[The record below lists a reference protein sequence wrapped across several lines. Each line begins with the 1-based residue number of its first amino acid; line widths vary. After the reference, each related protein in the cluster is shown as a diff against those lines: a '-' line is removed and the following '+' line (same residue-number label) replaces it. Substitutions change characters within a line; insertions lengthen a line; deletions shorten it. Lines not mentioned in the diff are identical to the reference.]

1 MSDVK
6 QADDVMTLEDL
17 FLSRDFGK
25 PLAVTAPAENE
36 MLFGAAPPRSPLVPL
51 VAAPTAA
58 HNSTTH
64 RRRQMFA
71 AVSGLAAVVLVGV
84 AIAGAVTGKT
94 KGGNSSV
101 HAGGAT
107 TTTGNGTSVG
117 KTGKGKTKTP
127 TTVTPPLPGS
137 TVGGGSGI
145 NLADESSGGSVV
157 TSGDTISITV
167 TKGKPGGSP
176 TVTVTSNPPPPTGSS
191 GGSSGGVLTPVV
203 SLLGHVVTTAGTTVY
218 TASVGLEGTLP
229 GLSPVTGLVGSLGNG
244 LTGLGDSLIA

>member
-25 PLAVTAPAENE
+25 PLAVTAPAENDT
-36 MLFGAAPPRSPLVPL
+36 LFGAAPPRSPLVPL

-84 AIAGAVTGKT
+84 AIAGAITGKPKAGNGT
-94 KGGNSSV
+94 TQASGG
-101 HAGGAT
+101 T
-107 TTTGNGTSVG
+107 TTTPGTGTSVV
-117 KTGKGKTKTP
+117 KPPVKTKTP
-127 TTVTPPLPGS
+127 TNVIPTTPGS
-137 TVGGGSGI
+137 GGSSGI
-145 NLADESSGGSVV
+145 NLADESSGGPVS

-167 TKGKPGGSP
+167 TGGKSGGSP
-176 TVTVTSNPPPPTGSS
+176 TVTVKSNPPPPSGSS